1 MRVIDC
7 NLCGET
13 LRGADDKE
21 LTRRVTRHYRE
32 EHDEELAAED
42 AEELVEGEA
51 YEAMDS

>member
-7 NLCGET
+7 NECGET
-13 LRGADDKE
+13 LRGDSDAD
-21 LTRRVTRHYRE
+21 LTRNLIGHYAE
-32 EHDEELAAED
+32 EHDEDLPRED